1 MDSILV
7 KQINLQQLSS
17 TSYRVSSSEE
27 WAFNKMLLGGT
38 VAAQLHRVAE
48 AHFTSHPDIAVRA
61 QPDVLNMHI
70 EFISPC
76 APTDSIINVT
86 NLRVGAVACT
96 IQMNLVQKD
105 RLCVTAFATS
115 TNFERPM
122 GPSASTD
129 WKLSPEP
136 APIPDFERVL
146 ASKPEKNWIPFT
158 IQGEVYPMTERMFSL
173 SPRDGFR
180 VDGVLDAW
188 CGYRSDTGK
197 MRGTEVALMTDTLP
211 SLSDTLLRNGGL
223 YDSHANHIKTLKGA
237 EEHPGQPTVIRN
249 TMADAMKLKIF
260 NVTTSLD
267 MEFKR
272 RVPKEGLR
280 FIFQRTATKMMHK
293 GRMGLDITICDQD
306 MQLLCTA
313 QQLVFI
319 LPITRRLRAGKS
331 AKDGKVKPNSRL

>member
-7 KQINLQQLSS
+7 RQINPQQLSS
-17 TSYRVSSSEE
+17 TSYRVFSSDE

-48 AHFTSHPDIAVRA
+48 LHFSSHTDIAVCD
-61 QPDVLNMHI
+61 QPDVLSMHI

-76 APTDSIINVT
+76 RPTDSIINVS
-86 NLRVGAVACT
+86 NLRVGPVACT
-96 IQMNLVQKD
+96 IQMNLMQKG

-122 GPSASTD
+122 GPSAPTS

-136 APIPDFERVL
+136 APIPDFKHVL
-146 ASKPEKNWIPFT
+146 ASQPEKNWIPFT

-173 SPRDGFR
+173 SPREGFP
-180 VDGVLDAW
+180 VEGVLDAW
-188 CGYRSDTGK
+188 CGYRSDSEK
-197 MRGTEVALMTDTLP
+197 MHATHVALMTDTLP

-223 YDSHANHIKTLKGA
+223 YDSHSNYAKTVKGA
-237 EEHPGQPTVIRN
+237 EENPGQPTVIRN
-249 TMADAMKLKIF
+249 SMAEAMKLKIF

-272 RVPKEGLR
+272 RLPREGLR
-280 FIFQRTATKMMHK
+280 FIFQRTATKMMHE

-306 MQLLCTA
+306 MRLLCTA

-319 LPITRRLRAGKS
+319 LPITRRLPARKPRKGGDDK
-331 AKDGKVKPNSRL
+331 AKSRL